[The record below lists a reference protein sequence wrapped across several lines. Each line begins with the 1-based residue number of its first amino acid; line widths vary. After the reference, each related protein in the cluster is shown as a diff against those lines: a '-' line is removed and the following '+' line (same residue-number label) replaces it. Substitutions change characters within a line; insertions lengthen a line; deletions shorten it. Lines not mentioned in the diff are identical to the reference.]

1 MSDDPYASPIL
12 VTTSGT
18 RRLERLP
25 IGGGGSYDERFMQ
38 DLVFKHPEA
47 LPVADID
54 RAYEG
59 LIPVCTELN
68 TQAGP
73 LDVLYVTTEGRLVVV
88 EAKLWRN
95 PEARRK
101 VVGQI
106 LDYAKELSRWDY
118 EDLQREVS
126 RSTKRKGNALYEIA
140 RERDP
145 DLQEAR
151 FVDDV
156 SRSLRDGRFLLLVV
170 GDGIRENVAAIADFM
185 ERSGHL
191 AFTFGL
197 VELGLYRADGLG
209 TLVQPRV
216 LAKTVVIKRMVV
228 QFRDGRLETLDEDA
242 VDEVSQDEAE
252 ESQPSELE
260 RFYMKFWPEFLG
272 NLELD
277 DKSQPIPKAGERRIA
292 NVFFPMPPGGGGQ
305 AWVTMYFSQRL
316 KRVGVFLTFT
326 RGALAD
332 DLFQKLLAQ
341 QAEINAELGIDAGW
355 DSVDGKHAI
364 GSFKYFPDLLD
375 PANRESIKS
384 FLRDAINRY
393 VNVFRP
399 RLERL
404 SEEL

>member
-1 MSDDPYASPIL
+1 MSDDPYAAPIL
-12 VTTSGT
+12 VGVLGA

-25 IGGGGSYDERFMQ
+25 LGGGGGYDEQFIQR
-38 DLVFKHPEA
+38 LVFDHPEA
-47 LPVADID
+47 LPIAEID

-59 LIPVCTELN
+59 LIPVCMELN

-73 LDVLYVTTEGRLVVV
+73 LDVLYVNSKGRLVIV

-126 RSTKRKGNALYEIA
+126 RSTKRKGNALYEIV
-140 RERDP
+140 REHDKS
-145 DLQEAR
+145 LEEAR

-156 SRSLRDGRFLLLVV
+156 SRSLREGRFLLLVV
-170 GDGIRENVAAIADFM
+170 GDGIREGVAAIADFM
-185 ERSGHL
+185 EKSGHL

-216 LAKTVVIKRMVV
+216 LAKTVVFKRTVV
-228 QFRDGRLETLDEDA
+228 AFRDGRLETQD
-242 VDEVSQDEAE
+242 DEATGE
-252 ESQPSELE
+252 QNNGEMDAAPPSDLE

-272 NLELD
+272 SLVLD
-277 DKSQPIPKAGERRIA
+277 DKSQPVPNAEKRRIA
-292 NVFFPMPPGGGGQ
+292 NAFFPMPPGGGGQ
-305 AWVTMYFSQRL
+305 AWVTMYFSQRS
-316 KRVGVFLTFT
+316 KRVGVFLTFA

-332 DLFQKLLAQ
+332 DFYQRLLLQKEQIDL
-341 QAEINAELGIDAGW
+341 ELGIDTVW
-355 DSVDGKHAI
+355 DAVDGKYAI
-364 GSFKYFPDLLD
+364 GSFSSFPDLLD
-375 PANRESIKS
+375 PANEERIKS

-399 RLERL
+399 RLEKL
-404 SEEL
+404 AEEL